1 MSFTKTINPTEVIT
15 LRDKTAKLKPAD
27 LKMKGEELVKNTIGA
42 STIAAKEFIPNAML
56 TGSRGLNRALDKKTL
71 VEAIK
76 IGVKTPTSNQ
86 GLVIPIPKFF
96 PGNINRNIAQNP
108 SNSPNVRKR
117 LNFSILVERA
127 II

>member
-1 MSFTKTINPTEVIT
+1 MRGEV
-15 LRDKTAKLKPAD
+15 
-27 LKMKGEELVKNTIGA
+27 LVKNAIGA
-42 STIAAKEFIPNAML
+42 STKAAKEFIPNAML
-56 TGSRGLNRALDKKTL
+56 IGSTDLNRTLDKKTL
-71 VEAIK
+71 AEAIK

-86 GLVIPIPKFF
+86 DLAIPISKFF
-96 PGNINRNIAQNP
+96 PGNTNRNIAQNP